1 MANKNNDFWLWVIL
15 ILAIPALVLAFFVG
29 GLLEEMSL
37 WDRAKIIVP
46 ITVVAIFI
54 AVSKKN

>member
-1 MANKNNDFWLWVIL
+1 MANKSNDFWLWVLL
-15 ILAIPALVLAFFVG
+15 ILAIPILILSFFVG
-29 GLLEEMSL
+29 GWLEEMSL

-54 AVSKKN
+54 AVSRKS